1 MDPLSHRLDELKTAP
16 RRAGARWR
24 PASDARQPKSL
35 KDVLGGGQRRAG
47 TTLYWAVE
55 TLFNDIDREH
65 SVRRRNLAGPLRVE
79 CAKLS
84 DLMINPKRALVIDIE
99 TGGFSGTPVFL
110 IGVVPL
116 GAWPL
121 RTYQWLARDYPE
133 EQAILERLATFA
145 RRREHWVSFNGKSFD
160 VPFLAD
166 RAVVNR
172 VSLAPPTVHV
182 DLLHAARR
190 CWRERLADCRL
201 QMLESEILGRRR
213 VGDVSG
219 ADIPDLFHHF
229 VRTGNAAPLAPVL
242 EHNRLDLLTSTELL
256 LRLAEPASS

>member
-1 MDPLSHRLDELKTAP
+1 MDPLSHRLDELTTSP
-16 RRAGARWR
+16 RRAGSRRR
-24 PASDARQPKSL
+24 PAPAPRRSKRL
-35 KDVLGGGQRRAG
+35 EEVLGGARRRAG
-47 TTLYWAVE
+47 ATPYWAVE
-55 TLFNDIDREH
+55 TPFTDVDRQH
-65 SVRRRNLAGPLRVE
+65 RVRRSDLAGPLCVDF
-79 CAKLS
+79 ANS
-84 DLMINPKRALVIDIE
+84 NDLIINPKRALVIDIE

-116 GAWPL
+116 GAWPP
-121 RTYQWLARDYPE
+121 RAYQWLARDYPE
-133 EQAILERLATFA
+133 EEAILERLATFA
-145 RRREHWVSFNGKSFD
+145 RRRTHWVSFNGKSFD

-172 VSLAPPTVHV
+172 VSLDSPTVHV

-190 CWRERLADCRL
+190 RWRDQLADCRL
-201 QMLESEILGRRR
+201 QTLESEILGRRR

-256 LRLAEPASS
+256 LQLAKPASR